1 MCSTWQ
7 EKSPAAS
14 VQGLG
19 RSRAR
24 GFFLQPRCKYFAWL
38 AQEKAAG
45 GGWAFIRGRAGSRV
59 SPAEGGKAATGSWSL
74 GGALSKE
81 KRRTGIPAAPTWV
94 KVQSA
99 S

>member
-7 EKSPAAS
+7 EKSTAAS

-38 AQEKAAG
+38 TQEKAAG
-45 GGWAFIRGRAGSRV
+45 GGWAFVRGRAGSRV
-59 SPAEGGKAATGSWSL
+59 SPAEGGKAATGT
-74 GGALSKE
+74 LSKE
-81 KRRTGIPAAPTWV
+81 KRRMGIPAALTWV